1 MDEFTKIKELSD
13 DIVGAKEP
21 SFQGDFSNIEEEAPS
36 PFSREPVM
44 EMMIDRNKSLMK
56 WHLIGLG
63 CFAGILIIIVSAFF
77 IFGSDSDPEDIITI
91 TATPEPVRIKP
102 EQAGGLAIPDQ
113 DKLIYNR
120 EREQAIK
127 IEKLFPEPEK
137 PVLPE
142 IMLKPLEPE
151 QPIIQA
157 EPEPV
162 KVIVEPSSEAVKQET
177 LVLPPKTQT
186 KTQPK
191 PQITTETQ
199 SVKKE
204 DKVKKDDKVF
214 WRVQLLSAQKKN
226 TAEKAWTSI
235 SKKHKA
241 LLSNMSH
248 DIVAAEIAG
257 KGTFY
262 RLQVGHFSTR
272 DQANTLC
279 TKLKAQKQECVPVKG
294 ASK

>member
-21 SFQGDFSNIEEEAPS
+21 SFQGDFSDVADEPS

-44 EMMIDRNKSLMK
+44 EMMIEQNKSLMK

-63 CFAGILIIIVSAFF
+63 CFAGLLILAVSAFF
-77 IFGSDSDPEDIITI
+77 IFGSNSDSDDVVTI
-91 TATPEPVRIKP
+91 TATPEPVRVKP
-102 EQAGGLAIPDQ
+102 ERAGGLAIPDQ

-120 EREQAIK
+120 GREQAVRV
-127 IEKLFPEPEK
+127 EKMFPEPEK

-142 IMLKPLEPE
+142 IMLKPIEPE
-151 QPIIQA
+151 EPIVENEPLPQPI
-157 EPEPV
+157 
-162 KVIVEPSSEAVKQET
+162 KVVIEPSQTAAKQET
-177 LVLPPKTQT
+177 LVLPPKVPV
-186 KTQPK
+186 KAEPK
-191 PQITTETQ
+191 PQPVKQQETQ
-199 SVKKE
+199 PAKN
-204 DKVKKDDKVF
+204 DDKVF
-214 WRVQLLSAQKKN
+214 WRVQLLSAQKKA
-226 TAEKAWTSI
+226 TAEKAWIDI
-235 SKKHKA
+235 SKKQKA

-272 DQANTLC
+272 DQANNLC

-294 ASK
+294 SSK